1 VPQRFDTRVLRQPR
15 WIAAIIVGVL
25 ISLAF
30 VRLGLWQLDRLEER
44 RADNA
49 TIEGRIVEPARPLVG
64 IVGQYGDDVHEMAYR
79 RAVAEGEFRTDAEFF
94 SIGRTY
100 DELSG
105 TLVATPFDLVDGSVL
120 IVVRGLVAPGT
131 PGPPALGYQPANG
144 RTAIEG
150 PLQPGEQPTAIGES
164 DPANGEL
171 TSLSRLDLAYIDEWV
186 EGDVLPVMLMLD
198 AWTVPYPEA
207 TPKPIPEQELTEG
220 SHLGYAVQWFSFALI
235 VVIGVAALV
244 YKAGSE
250 GAVSEAD
257 PGQTYPP

>member
-1 VPQRFDTRVLRQPR
+1 MPKQFDTHVLKQPR
-15 WIAAIIVGVL
+15 WIAAIVIGVL
-25 ISLAF
+25 IALIF
-30 VRLGLWQLDRLEER
+30 MRLGVWQLDRLEER

-49 TIEGRIVEPARPLVG
+49 TIESRMVEPARPLVG
-64 IVGQYGDDVHEMAYR
+64 IVGQYGDDAHEMAYR

-100 DELSG
+100 DDLTG

-120 IVVRGLVAPGT
+120 IVVRGLVPPGT
-131 PGPPALGYQPANG
+131 PGPPAPGFQPADG
-144 RTAIEG
+144 RMAIEG

-164 DPANGEL
+164 DPADGQL
-171 TSLSRLDLAYIDEWV
+171 TSLSRLDLAYIDQWV

-235 VVIGVAALV
+235 VVIGVAVLV
-244 YKAGSE
+244 YKAGTE
-250 GAVSEAD
+250 EAVSETAPD
-257 PGQTYPP
+257 QTSLP